1 MRIISVLLLIA
12 PILTAAGCT
21 TTNLKGAPIDAVI
34 NDLKAQLKEVPPLD
48 VTYDGDKGCE
58 PNGKYRVVA
67 FPTKASVQLKTVL
80 TDTNT
85 AGLGATFGTPV
96 VVSPSFSHISTS
108 VKTAQT
114 TVAFCAIPE
123 TLESAKTPLSPEA
136 DCTWKLKTAKEQAN
150 YVKTLWPSLKET
162 PLQIGGGNRN
172 TLVEISQKTMPAEPR
187 LKDIFDAS
195 IRGIAYSKHA
205 GACLQPQS
213 IDVQVAFEVAAE
225 NDAGFKL
232 VFGIFNLSDTK
243 TSKNDFT
250 NTLEVTF
257 ELDKGSTPA
266 AVAAAEAT
274 P

>member
-1 MRIISVLLLIA
+1 MRTAYTLLLIA
-12 PILTAAGCT
+12 PMLTAVGCT
-21 TTNLKGAPIDAVI
+21 TTHLKGAPIDAVI
-34 NDLKAQLKEVPPLD
+34 NELKAQLKEVPPLD
-48 VTYDGDKGCE
+48 VTYAGEKGCE
-58 PNGKYRVVA
+58 PSGQYRVVA

-96 VVSPSFSHISTS
+96 VVSPTFSHISTS

-123 TLESAKTPLSPEA
+123 TLASAKTPLSPES
-136 DCTWKLKTAKEQAN
+136 DCTWKLKTPKEQAN
-150 YVKTLWPSLKET
+150 YVKSLWPSLKET
-162 PLQIGGGNRN
+162 PLQIGGGKRN
-172 TLVEISQKTMPAEPR
+172 ELVEISQKAMPAAPK

-195 IRGIAYSKHA
+195 IRGIAYSKHS

-243 TSKNDFT
+243 TSKSDFT
-250 NTLEVTF
+250 NTLDVTF

-266 AVAAAEAT
+266 AVVVSDAT
-274 P
+274 Q